1 MAGEYLQEGIYYA
14 GGTRPGRFFSIMF
27 LKIQDGFSA
36 RDVGNTLYHL
46 WQMYQ
51 DLKTGIVWDLPGHPV
66 EKPKEGQEP
75 LTRTLTVLIG
85 YGPQCFN
92 QQDGAYQPRQSLP
105 KALKNFSTPENSEP
119 ILENAGLKYAPNVQ
133 QSHPNVQ
140 ACQVMLQFIAET
152 PLAAYRPVVET
163 WKLLYDLNPNPEEA
177 PLKLITFYSGFNRE
191 DRRSW
196 IDFHDGVSNMK
207 SSQRVYAIET
217 GGNET
222 GSDEW
227 TCGGT
232 YLAFIRINID
242 LAIWR
247 SLSCSQQEIYVGRSK
262 LTGCPLEKM
271 NSEDKPIPVSGCPLS
286 GTEVVDREDNDFR
299 EPKTVDDPFLKNSH
313 VQRANHRESQP
324 NKIDSRR
331 IFRQGYEF
339 LETSKR
345 YSGFTAG
352 LNFVSFQDHPDRL
365 TGILGDDG
373 WLGEVNFGGEEGN
386 LEDFLTVQAAGMY
399 VVPPTKDKGFPGSG
413 IFLSDEEIS
422 AASQEVIRPKPDCVQ
437 K

>member
-14 GGTRPGRFFSIMF
+14 GGKRPGRFFSIMF
-27 LKIQDGFSA
+27 LKIRDGFSA

-51 DLKTGIVWDLPGHPV
+51 NLKTGIVWDLPGHPV

-92 QQDGAYQPRQSLP
+92 QQDETYQPRRSLP
-105 KALKNFSTPENSEP
+105 KAFENSKPFDYPKNSKP
-119 ILENAGLKYAPNVQ
+119 ILNNAGLKYAPNVQ
-133 QSHPNVQ
+133 QNHPNVQ
-140 ACQVMLQFIAET
+140 AGQVMLQFIAET

-163 WKLLYDLNPNPEEA
+163 WKLLYDLNPEEA

-196 IDFHDGVSNMK
+196 IDFHDGVSNIK
-207 SSQRVYAIET
+207 SSQRVYAIES
-217 GGNET
+217 GSNET

-227 TCGGT
+227 TEGGT
-232 YLAFIRINID
+232 YLAFIRININ

-262 LTGCPLEKM
+262 LTGCPLKKI
-271 NSEDKPIPVSGCPLS
+271 NSEGKPIPVSGCPLS
-286 GTEVVDREDNDFR
+286 GTEVVDREVNDFR
-299 EPKTVDDPFLKNSH
+299 EPKTVDDPLLKNSH

-324 NKIDSRR
+324 IAVDSRR

-339 LETSKR
+339 LETSKE
-345 YSGFTAG
+345 YPGFTAG
-352 LNFVSFQDHPDRL
+352 LNFVSFQDHPARL
-365 TGILGDDG
+365 TRILGDKG
-373 WLGEVNFGGEEGN
+373 WLGEVNFGSEEGD
-386 LEDFLTVQAAGMY
+386 LEDFLTAQAAGMY
-399 VVPPTKDKGFPGSG
+399 VVPPKIRGFPAPAFS
-413 IFLSDEEIS
+413 
-422 AASQEVIRPKPDCVQ
+422 
-437 K
+437 